1 MILTGTVINDSIQ
14 IFVLSVL
21 IALYAYQNSMA
32 GV

>member
-1 MILTGTVINDSIQ
+1 MILTGTMINDIIQ

-21 IALYAYQNSMA
+21 IALYAHKNSMA